1 MATTV
6 TTRAANLAA
15 SHSARGEEVF
25 ASVDTQ
31 TFRRLNGFVR
41 PYLWTL
47 IAAIAAVLAFVA
59 TQVSIPYLISKAV
72 DSIVGAPGSWSLNA
86 ILLVFVAL
94 IGANA
99 ASSYLNEMT
108 AARLAQRVIFDM
120 RRAMFEH
127 LQRLPLSFMDQTHVG
142 RIMSRLQGD
151 VNALLDFFETS
162 ISAVGD
168 LALLVGIVVVLFVM
182 EWRLGLLTL
191 TVLPALLFVRARW
204 LPRARETFSRARD
217 TSSIVN
223 GALAENIAGV
233 RVVQGARREGENLR
247 DFTAKVDGNFDAQ
260 VAAAWSG
267 QTMVPVVDVL
277 TGLAMVVVVLGGGML
292 AINGRIEVGV
302 MVAFIFYVQRFF
314 DPIRTLSQQYTL
326 LQRATA
332 AGKRIFEVLDVPV
345 TLQEKA
351 DAIDPGRLVPS
362 VELRGVT
369 FGYHPGQAVIR
380 DFDLQIAP
388 QQVIALVGPTGSG
401 KTSVAS
407 LVRRFYDVWDGQV
420 LIGGHDVRDLT
431 FEALGRNIAIVLQE
445 PFLFTGTVLD
455 NIRYSSVDASREAVI
470 EAAKAVRAHDFIVR
484 LPQGYDT
491 ALDQRGQNLSLGQR
505 QLLSF
510 ARALVADPQILI
522 LDEATASIDSFVE
535 AQIQNA
541 LRVLQKGRTSILIA
555 HRLATVKDA
564 DRIVVLRDGAIL
576 EQGSPAELLAHDG
589 LYADLY
595 RRNFSS
601 FDEAA

>member
-1 MATTV
+1 MALTE
-6 TTRAANLAA
+6 
-15 SHSARGEEVF
+15 ARGEEIF
-25 ASVDTQ
+25 ASVDPQ
-31 TFRRLNGFVR
+31 TFGRLGVFVR
-41 PYLWTL
+41 PYRWKLAMAVL
-47 IAAIAAVLAFVA
+47 AVLAFVA
-59 TQVSIPYLISKAV
+59 TQVSIPWLISKAV
-72 DSIVGAPGSWSLNA
+72 DNIVGTPGSWSLDG
-86 ILLVFVAL
+86 ILLVFVGL
-94 IGANA
+94 IAANA
-99 ASSYLNEMT
+99 ASSYLNEIT

-120 RRAMFEH
+120 RRAMFAH
-127 LQRLPLSFMDQTHVG
+127 LQKLPLSFMDQTHVG

-151 VNALLDFFETS
+151 VNALQDFFETS
-162 ISAVGD
+162 ITAVGD

-204 LPRARETFSRARD
+204 LPRARVTFAAARD
-217 TSSIVN
+217 ASSIVN

-233 RVVQGARREGENLR
+233 RVVQGSRREGENLR
-247 DFTAKVDGNFDAQ
+247 DFTAKADANFRAQ
-260 VAAAWSG
+260 VAGSWSS

-277 TGLAMVVVVLGGGML
+277 TGLAMVVVVLGGGLL
-292 AINGRIEVGV
+292 ATSGRIEVGV

-345 TLQEKA
+345 TLQAKPGA
-351 DAIDPGRLVPS
+351 LDPGRLVPS

-369 FGYHPGQAVIR
+369 FGYHPGQPVIR
-380 DFDLQIAP
+380 AFNLKIAP
-388 QQVIALVGPTGSG
+388 QQVVALVGPTGSG

-407 LVRRFYDVWDGQV
+407 LVRRFYDVGDGQV
-420 LIGGHDVRDLT
+420 LVGGYDVRDLS
-431 FEALGRNIAIVLQE
+431 FETLGRNIAIVLQE
-445 PFLFTGTVLD
+445 PFLFTGTVLE
-455 NIRYSSVDASREAVI
+455 NIRYSSTHASREAVI
-470 EAAKAVRAHDFIVR
+470 EAAKAVRAHDFIAQ
-484 LPQGYDT
+484 LPLGYDT
-491 ALDQRGQNLSLGQR
+491 ALDQRGQNLSIGQR

-535 AQIQNA
+535 AQIQEA
-541 LRVLQKGRTSILIA
+541 LRVLQKGRTSIIIA

-564 DRIVVLRDGAIL
+564 DRIVVLRNGAIL
-576 EQGSPAELLAHDG
+576 EQGAPAELLARGG

-595 RRNFSS
+595 RRNYSS